1 MVKYAKIK
9 FELDSEVAQLAF
21 QTLGISPDELSRK
34 NRKEFE
40 EDNVPVD
47 IVNLRYENH
56 VKRVNEKV
64 KWMEEMIHKL
74 SMKERLAQSNVFR
87 RSVMSAPKQRP
98 SQISPNTKYLSSTRW
113 KKLESM
119 NLIKNFD
126 RDLKASSVKVRRALD
141 EEKYWADI
149 QEKAAL
155 RMHWIK
161 E

>member
-1 MVKYAKIK
+1 MVRYAKIK

-64 KWMEEMIHKL
+64 K
-74 SMKERLAQSNVFR
+74 
-87 RSVMSAPKQRP
+87 
-98 SQISPNTKYLSSTRW
+98 
-113 KKLESM
+113 
-119 NLIKNFD
+119 
-126 RDLKASSVKVRRALD
+126 
-141 EEKYWADI
+141 
-149 QEKAAL
+149 
-155 RMHWIK
+155 
-161 E
+161 